1 MCTLDLMKM
10 KVLFLLIGLL
20 GTSLAKAQDPNAKVE
35 GRWKMTV
42 ETTMGNGNPV
52 FELKHLTDSTLS
64 GTYKG
69 QLGDAAVKGTIKGKK
84 IHLEFEISA
93 NIVVYDGA
101 VEGDKMSGLMKLGTM
116 AEGSFTG
123 QREKP

>member
-1 MCTLDLMKM
+1 M
-10 KVLFLLIGLL
+10 VLFML
-20 GTSLAKAQDPNAKVE
+20 GAAVAFAQDPHAKVE

-42 ETTMGNGNPV
+42 ETTAGNGNPV

-69 QLGDAAVKGTIKGKK
+69 QLGDAAVQGTIRGKK
-84 IHLEFEISA
+84 IHLEFEVSA
-93 NIVVYDGA
+93 NIIVYDGT
-101 VEGDKMSGLMKLGTM
+101 VDGDTMKGLLKLGTM

-123 QREKP
+123 IREKP

>member
-1 MCTLDLMKM
+1 MR
-10 KVLFLLIGLL
+10 VLFLVIFIFG
-20 GTSLAKAQDPNAKVE
+20 AAVAFAQDPHAKVD

-42 ETTMGNGNPV
+42 ETTAGNGNPV

-69 QLGDAAVKGTIKGKK
+69 QLGDAAVKGTIRGKK
-84 IHLEFEISA
+84 IHLEFEVSA
-93 NIVVYDGA
+93 NIIVYDGT
-101 VEGDKMSGLMKLGTM
+101 VEGDSMKGLLKLGTM

-123 QREKP
+123 IREKS

>member
-1 MCTLDLMKM
+1 MR
-10 KVLFLLIGLL
+10 VLFLVLFLFG
-20 GTSLAKAQDPNAKVE
+20 AAVAFAQDPHAKVD

-42 ETTMGNGNPV
+42 ETTAGNGNPV

-69 QLGDAAVKGTIKGKK
+69 QLGDAAVKGTIRGKK
-84 IHLEFEISA
+84 IHLEFEVSA
-93 NIVVYDGA
+93 NIIVYDGT
-101 VEGDKMSGLMKLGTM
+101 VEGDSMKGLLKLGTM

-123 QREKP
+123 VREKL

>member
-1 MCTLDLMKM
+1 MR
-10 KVLFLLIGLL
+10 VLFLVIFIFGAAVAL
-20 GTSLAKAQDPNAKVE
+20 AQDPHAKVD

-42 ETTMGNGNPV
+42 ETTAGNGNPV

-69 QLGDAAVKGTIKGKK
+69 QLGDAAVKGTIRVKK
-84 IHLEFEISA
+84 IHLEFEVSA
-93 NIVVYDGA
+93 NIIVYDGT
-101 VEGDKMSGLMKLGTM
+101 VDGDSMKGLLKLGTM

-123 QREKP
+123 IREKL

>member
-1 MCTLDLMKM
+1 MR
-10 KVLFLLIGLL
+10 VLFLVIFIFG
-20 GTSLAKAQDPNAKVE
+20 AAVAFAQDPHAKVD

-42 ETTMGNGNPV
+42 ETTAGNGSPV

-69 QLGDAAVKGTIKGKK
+69 QLGDAAVKGTIRGKK
-84 IHLEFEISA
+84 IHLEFEVSA
-93 NIVVYDGA
+93 NIIVYDGT
-101 VEGDKMSGLMKLGTM
+101 VESDSMKGLLKLGTM

-123 QREKP
+123 VREKL

>member
-1 MCTLDLMKM
+1 MR
-10 KVLFLLIGLL
+10 VLFLVLFLFGAAVAL
-20 GTSLAKAQDPNAKVE
+20 AQDPHAKVD

-42 ETTMGNGNPV
+42 ETTAGNGNPV

-69 QLGDAAVKGTIKGKK
+69 QLGDAAVKGTIRGKK
-84 IHLEFEISA
+84 IHLEFEVSA
-93 NIVVYDGA
+93 NIIVYDGT
-101 VEGDKMSGLMKLGTM
+101 VDGDSMKGLLKLGTM

-123 QREKP
+123 IREKS

>member
-1 MCTLDLMKM
+1 MR
-10 KVLFLLIGLL
+10 VLFLVLFIFGAAVAL
-20 GTSLAKAQDPNAKVE
+20 AQDPHAKVD

-42 ETTMGNGNPV
+42 ETTAGNGSPV

-69 QLGDAAVKGTIKGKK
+69 QLGDAAVKGTIRGKK
-84 IHLEFEISA
+84 IHLEFEVSA
-93 NIVVYDGA
+93 NIIVYDGT
-101 VEGDKMSGLMKLGTM
+101 VEGDSMKGLLKLGTM

-123 QREKP
+123 VREKL

>member
-1 MCTLDLMKM
+1 MR
-10 KVLFLLIGLL
+10 VLFLVLFIFG
-20 GTSLAKAQDPNAKVE
+20 AAVAFAQDPHAKVD

-42 ETTMGNGNPV
+42 ETTAGNGNPV

-69 QLGDAAVKGTIKGKK
+69 QLGDAAVKGTIRGKK
-84 IHLEFEISA
+84 IHLEFEVSA
-93 NIVVYDGA
+93 NIIVYDGT
-101 VEGDKMSGLMKLGTM
+101 VEGDSMKGLLKLGTM

-123 QREKP
+123 VREKL

>member
-1 MCTLDLMKM
+1 MRLLLLFIAVCITSGASGQET
-10 KVLFLLIGLL
+10 KVNV
-20 GTSLAKAQDPNAKVE
+20 A

-52 FELKHLTDSTLS
+52 FELRHLTDSTIA

-69 QLGDAAVKGTIKGKK
+69 QLGDAPVEGTLKGRK
-84 IHLEFEISA
+84 IHLEFTIQA
-93 NIVVYDGA
+93 NLIVYDGT
-101 VEGDKMSGLMKLGTM
+101 VDGDSMKGLLHLGTM

-123 QREKP
+123 TREKP

>member
-1 MCTLDLMKM
+1 MR
-10 KVLFLLIGLL
+10 VLFLVIFIFGAAVAL
-20 GTSLAKAQDPNAKVE
+20 AQDPHAKVD

-42 ETTMGNGNPV
+42 ETTAGNGNPV

-69 QLGDAAVKGTIKGKK
+69 QLGDAAVKGTIRVKK
-84 IHLEFEISA
+84 IHLEFEVSA
-93 NIVVYDGA
+93 NIIVYDGT
-101 VEGDKMSGLMKLGTM
+101 VDGDSMKGLLKLGTM

-123 QREKP
+123 VREKL

>member
-1 MCTLDLMKM
+1 MIFCLMAAS
-10 KVLFLLIGLL
+10 VAF
-20 GTSLAKAQDPNAKVE
+20 AQDPHAKVE

-42 ETTMGNGNPV
+42 ETTAGNGNPV
-52 FELKHLTDSTLS
+52 FELKHLNDSTIT

-69 QLGDAAVKGTIKGKK
+69 QLGDAAVQGTIRGKK

-93 NIVVYDGA
+93 NIIVYDGT
-101 VEGDKMSGLMKLGTM
+101 VDGDSMKGLLKLGTM

-123 QREKP
+123 VKEKP